1 MELILVI
8 HLFATFFMTGLCWF
22 VQVVHYPLFRAV
34 DPKDFPAYE
43 RKNFITILVAGP
55 VMAVE
60 LLTALW
66 LTFISTGNWPLAN
79 LGLFALICLSTVV
92 WQVPI
97 HLKLR
102 NSADPALIT
111 KLIRTNWVR
120 TIGWTLRSALL
131 CFVLYRL
138 IQ

>member
-1 MELILVI
+1 MLDFILVI
-8 HLFATFFMTGLCWF
+8 HLFCTFFMTGLCWF

-34 DPKDFPAYE
+34 DPDDFPAYE

-66 LTFISTGNWPLAN
+66 LTFISTGNWAYLN

-102 NSADPALIT
+102 NSADSALIT

-120 TIGWTLRSALL
+120 TICWTLRSALL
-131 CFVLYRL
+131 CLVLYRL
-138 IQ
+138 I